1 MKDEAPVFSSS
12 FILPPS
18 SLFLRSPNAIKLQ
31 ANVITCAGTPQHAV
45 EKKSELSAAANPP
58 STQAGAVKPNRHKQK
73 QAEIPTISKEIGA
86 YVRSKNSGVVASV
99 KAVVIEGRVLTASLP
114 SQLRFCQTPVNP
126 ASWEL
131 RLATIW
137 PRGLSLENNT

>member
-1 MKDEAPVFSSS
+1 MAKIAPMSKDSRIPVPTAKPAPTTR
-12 FILPPS
+12 PPETRTPKPETRNGAPA
-18 SLFLRSPNAIKLQ
+18 RSPNAIKLQ

-86 YVRSKNSGVVASV
+86 YVRSNNSGVVASV
-99 KAVVIEGRVLTASLP
+99 KAVVIEG
-114 SQLRFCQTPVNP
+114 
-126 ASWEL
+126 
-131 RLATIW
+131 
-137 PRGLSLENNT
+137 